1 MFGKLLF
8 IRPCS
13 FLVLGDGDNGEWTGD
28 SDSSKIWFIIVGF
41 AWFNDPLDDDVEFFL
56 LFISNNSFLFLPI
69 TCDIV
74 EFDLFISFID
84 TQFG

>member
-1 MFGKLLF
+1 MFAKLLF

-28 SDSSKIWFIIVGF
+28 NDSSKTWFIIDVIP
-41 AWFNDPLDDDVEFFL
+41 WFIDPLDDDVEFFL

-69 TCDIV
+69 ICVIV